1 MGDAGEGLVDS
12 EARIQERKDEIERER
27 AERGRTDTRDPAVVR
42 AAESLRLAR
51 AELDRQL
58 GATTNDRRRTQ
69 IAQALAEIDRRL
81 AELPSAS
88 E

>member
-12 EARIQERKDEIERER
+12 EARIQERQDEIERER
-27 AERGRTDTRDPAVVR
+27 AERGRTETRDPAAVR

-51 AELDRQL
+51 AELERQL
-58 GATTNDRRRTQ
+58 SATTTDRRRSQ
-69 IAQALAEIDRRL
+69 ITQALAEIDRRS
-81 AELPSAS
+81 AALPSS